1 MSRPTIQ
8 ITDAAAREL
17 ADVIASQKKEVAVR
31 IYVAGGG

>member
-1 MSRPTIQ
+1 MGRPTIE

-17 ADVIASQKKEVAVR
+17 AGVIASQNKQAAIR